1 VCVPRGVLHRT
12 RRSHRRFLE
21 EDREQ
26 ARRRA
31 GRSMRLQPLANM
43 TRREAGSDACA
54 PRCCRAGWSSH
65 MKTWPP
71 RLKTRAVSSQL
82 PSVSTTARGP
92 LAQELSQEHDASEV
106 IGVVNCQT
114 NQNFSCGRLEYSSVR
129 LRKAGGTIQDG
140 RITGK

>member
-1 VCVPRGVLHRT
+1 LLPSGMELTH
-12 RRSHRRFLE
+12 
-21 EDREQ
+21 EDLATAPQ
-26 ARRRA
+26 DAR
-31 GRSMRLQPLANM
+31 
-43 TRREAGSDACA
+43 
-54 PRCCRAGWSSH
+54 
-65 MKTWPP
+65 
-71 RLKTRAVSSQL
+71 VSSQL